1 MHWVNVFD
9 WAEREGGE
17 VLKWENLSA
26 EPGLCQA
33 ILAVKRVA
41 SEKLPTFFE
50 DIHVCSDHGSGHANI
65 QSPMKAP
72 MKVELQ
78 LPSFS
83 GATDWLNLER
93 PSATNQDRIE
103 ALKQQTKSRPLLV
116 HFWSLSSDPANT
128 NLMQIADWRDQRKRE
143 GLRVIAVHSP
153 QSVTEKKQREV
164 RDAIERF
171 NLVEPCA
178 LDNEHKLRKEFAVDA
193 DVLPAYFLFDI
204 DGTLRHSSSGAE
216 SLERLEDN
224 LDRLLNEL
232 RGTHPFCPQCE
243 MFLDREAMFCAECG
257 LPLSLPDTA
266 GPHPYYESHYQAS
279 LPTVRLVNPDPLIG
293 RVIDGKYELRAQL
306 GKGGMS
312 VVYRAR
318 RVRIGDDVAV
328 KILLGKFVTDDA
340 ALARFR
346 REARAAAMLHHP
358 NVITIHDFGETD
370 DELAPAFIVM
380 EFVKGTPLRDLLKS
394 EKQFPIER
402 AVRMMRGICSGVGA
416 AHRQGVVHRDLK
428 PENILV
434 VAPDDD
440 YEFESV
446 RVVDFGLAKLLA
458 DADSA
463 HKNAV
468 VLGTPFY
475 MSPEQCMG
483 EPLDTRSDV
492 YSLGCMFYEMV
503 LGERPFG
510 AETVS
515 GVIGKH
521 IYEEPPP
528 LPASLGLPRRIS
540 AAIMQAL
547 SKDPDERPQS
557 ATDFARLLQ
566 YAGGT
571 AA

>member
-1 MHWVNVFD
+1 M
-9 WAEREGGE
+9 R
-17 VLKWENLSA
+17 
-26 EPGLCQA
+26 
-33 ILAVKRVA
+33 
-41 SEKLPTFFE
+41 
-50 DIHVCSDHGSGHANI
+50 NI
-65 QSPMKAP
+65 QGPMR
-72 MKVELQ
+72 VELQ
-78 LPSFS
+78 LPPFS
-83 GATDWLNLER
+83 EATDWLNLDR
-93 PSATNQDRIE
+93 PNATNDERVD
-103 ALKQQTKSRPLLV
+103 ALKRETKGRLILV
-116 HFWSLSSDPANT
+116 HFWSLSSEPAKT

-153 QSVTEKKQREV
+153 QSEAEKELRAV
-164 RDAIERF
+164 NDAVERL
-171 NLVEPCA
+171 NLAEPCA
-178 LDNEHKLRKEFAVDA
+178 LDNEHKLRNSFAEEP

-204 DGTLRHSSSGAE
+204 DGTLRYSSTGAE
-216 SLERLEDN
+216 SLDDLEDE
-224 LDRLLNEL
+224 LDQLFADHRA
-232 RGTHPFCPQCE
+232 RHPFCPQCE
-243 MFLDREAMFCAECG
+243 MFLDHDAMFCAECG
-257 LPLSLPDTA
+257 LPLSLPEAA

-279 LPTVRLVNPDPLIG
+279 LPTIRLVDPDPLIG
-293 RVIDGKYELRAQL
+293 RVIDGKYELAAQL

-328 KILLGKFVTDDA
+328 KILMGKFVKDDA

-358 NVITIHDFGETD
+358 NVITIHDFGETA

-380 EFVKGTPLRDLLKS
+380 EFVRGTPLRDLLSS
-394 EKQFPIER
+394 EGHFPAER
-402 AVRMMRGICSGVGA
+402 AIRMMRGICAGVGA

-446 RVVDFGLAKLLA
+446 RVVDFGLAKLLT
-458 DADSA
+458 DADSWKSA
-463 HKNAV
+463 AV

-492 YSLGCMFYEMV
+492 YSLGAMFYEMV
-503 LGERPFG
+503 AGKRPFG

-515 GVIGKH
+515 GVISKH
-521 IYEEPPP
+521 LYEAPPP

-540 AAIMQAL
+540 AAIIQAL
-547 SKDPDERPQS
+547 AKEPDDRPQN
-557 ATDFARLLQ
+557 ATDLARLLQ
-566 YAGGT
+566 YAGGS
-571 AA
+571 AAL

>member
-1 MHWVNVFD
+1 MIE
-9 WAEREGGE
+9 AR
-17 VLKWENLSA
+17 
-26 EPGLCQA
+26 
-33 ILAVKRVA
+33 
-41 SEKLPTFFE
+41 
-50 DIHVCSDHGSGHANI
+50 ANI
-65 QSPMKAP
+65 QHR
-72 MKVELQ
+72 MKVEFQ
-78 LPSFS
+78 LPSFA

-93 PSATNQDRIE
+93 ANATNHDRIE
-103 ALKQQTKSRPLLV
+103 TLKRETKGRPTLV
-116 HFWSLSSDPANT
+116 HFWSVSSEPAKT
-128 NLMQIADWRDQRKRE
+128 NLMQISDWRDQRKRE

-153 QSVTEKKQREV
+153 QSEAEKDQRAV
-164 RDAIERF
+164 SDAIARL
-171 NLVEPCA
+171 NLAEPCA
-178 LDNEHKLRKEFAVDA
+178 LDNDHRLRDSFDEGPH
-193 DVLPAYFLFDI
+193 VLPSYFLFDI
-204 DGTLRHSSSGAE
+204 DGTLRLSSSGA
-216 SLERLEDN
+216 DG
-224 LDRLLNEL
+224 LDRVEDELDQMLNEL
-232 RGTHPFCPQCE
+232 RAKRPFCAQCE
-243 MFLDREAMFCAECG
+243 LFLGEEAMFCAECG
-257 LPLSLPDTA
+257 LPLSLPDSA
-266 GPHPYYESHYQAS
+266 GPHPYYENHYQAS
-279 LPTVRLVNPDPLIG
+279 LPTIRLVNPDPLIG
-293 RVIDGKYELRAQL
+293 RIIDGKYELTAQL

-328 KILLGKFVTDDA
+328 KILLGKFVKDDA

-370 DELAPAFIVM
+370 DDHAPAFIVM
-380 EFVKGTPLRDLLKS
+380 EFVKGTPLRDLLSS
-394 EKQFPIER
+394 EGQFPVER
-402 AVRMMRGICSGVGA
+402 AVRMMRGICAGVGA

-463 HKNAV
+463 HKGAV
-468 VLGTPFY
+468 VGTPFY

-492 YSLGCMFYEMV
+492 YSLGAMFYEMV
-503 LGERPFG
+503 AGKRPFA

-515 GVIGKH
+515 GVISQH
-521 IYEEPPP
+521 LSDPPPP
-528 LPASLGLPRRIS
+528 LPSSLMLPRRIS

-547 SKDPDERPQS
+547 SKDPDDRPQT

-566 YAGGT
+566 HVGGS
-571 AA
+571 AAF